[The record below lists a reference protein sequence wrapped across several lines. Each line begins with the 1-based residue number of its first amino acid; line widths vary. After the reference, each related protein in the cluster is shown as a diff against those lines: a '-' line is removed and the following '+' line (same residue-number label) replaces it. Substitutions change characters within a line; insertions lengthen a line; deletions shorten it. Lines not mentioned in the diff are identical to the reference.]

1 MQTSSE
7 KYDQW
12 RAAMLPAV
20 PMPWHVLME
29 AVIAAAEEVHAAL
42 GQGLSREAYAMALR
56 HECGLR
62 GLAVEGERAV
72 RMRYKHVELPV
83 QRLDAVVN
91 GLVGVEVATGGAG
104 DGDVSRLDALLRA
117 ADLPLG
123 LAIDFSATQVRHGAF
138 RRFNRIASASLA
150 LIGERSLSA

>member
-7 KYDQW
+7 KYGEW
-12 RAAMLPAV
+12 REAMLPAV

-29 AVIAAAEEVHAAL
+29 AVIAAADEVHGAL
-42 GQGLSREAYAMALR
+42 GRGLSREAYAMALR

-62 GLAVEGERAV
+62 GLAVDGDRLV
-72 RMRYKHVELPV
+72 RMRYKHIELPE

-91 GLVGVEVATGGAG
+91 GLVGVEAAAG
-104 DGDVSRLDALLRA
+104 EVGDAAVSRLEAMLRA

-123 LAIDFSATQVRHGAF
+123 LVIDFSAAQVRSGVL
-138 RRFNRIASASLA
+138 RRFNRVASASLA
-150 LIGERSLSA
+150 LVSERSISA